1 VTRFAVFVE
10 VALRP
15 GIADPQGATIE
26 RALPAL
32 GFTGISE
39 VRTGKAFRFVLEAAD
54 EQAARG
60 EAERLCQRLLANPV
74 IEESAVNLQALEV
87 AP

>member
-1 VTRFAVFVE
+1 MTRFAVLVE

-32 GFTGISE
+32 GFSGVSD
-39 VRTGKAFRFVLEAAD
+39 VRAGKAFRFVLDAAD

-74 IEESAVNLQALEV
+74 IEDATVSLRALEV